1 MTIET
6 KFNIGDEVW
15 MHLGNEC
22 ICGKIIELR
31 IYVSKRRTQE
41 IYEVFADDETV
52 SMLGEGL
59 FPSKEELLK
68 SL

>member
-1 MTIET
+1 M
-6 KFNIGDEVW
+6 KYNIGDEVW
-15 MHLGNEC
+15 MHLGGNEC
-22 ICGKIIELR
+22 ICGKILELR

-41 IYEVFADDETV
+41 FYEVFADNETV
-52 SMLGEGL
+52 LMLGEGL